1 VVLDTSLKDITR
13 NLQDHIFSSTD
24 FNRHKDRLEMAE
36 SILQTLSV
44 GVVVANATGLITYV
58 NARGLEILEQDK
70 DAVIGMPS
78 TSLIF
83 FGSDYAKARKAKA
96 QLLKNGTWEGK
107 LITHTPAGHQK
118 TIQYYASVLYDAEG
132 GVKRMIASMVD
143 ISKQKENNS
152 TKSFRADMLQYLPD
166 AVVAV
171 DATQHIR
178 FWNSKAA
185 QMYGWKAEEALGNPV
200 SIISPDVQ
208 YYDEQM
214 QEIASG
220 EVWRQ
225 LEEKNFWKGKVKQ
238 QRKDKKNLLLSA
250 SLTALRNADADLI
263 GHIGIYADLKA
274 HATYQ
279 QTSEEYLKLEAAL
292 ENTDNAVFFID
303 RQSRLLHFNAVFAAG
318 LLRNMQKHITEG
330 MSMFEIL
337 PEELHQL
344 WEQFHAYA
352 VSGKK
357 MTVEES
363 VKVSGKESF
372 YRVHISP
379 IKNPEGEIISICYA
393 ARRLQLNESNL
404 PPSASQQYDT
414 QRTYEQGV
422 LDERKRVGMELHDG
436 VGQQISALQM
446 RLNYMMSRD
455 LSATSELQNLQ
466 DELKKVHEEIRRIS
480 HDMMPQL
487 LEKYGLE
494 DALLL
499 VLQEVRETNGI
510 GTDFNLKLCRKK
522 YPDVVE
528 KTLYRIVQE
537 LVNNTVKHT
546 QAEHIFLNIVE
557 DSNVLRVIYQDNGNF
572 IARKE
577 DKAGR
582 GLLNIRQRIS
592 SLGGTVKIKSKNN
605 NGFHIYFKLPL

>member
-1 VVLDTSLKDITR
+1 MDTSLKDITR
-13 NLQDHIFSSTD
+13 NLQDHVFSSTD
-24 FNRHKDRLEMAE
+24 FSRHKDRLEMAE

-70 DAVIGMPS
+70 DAMIGMPS

-83 FGSDYAKARKAKA
+83 FGPDYAKARKAKV
-96 QLLKNGTWEGK
+96 QLLKNGNWEGK
-107 LITHTPAGHQK
+107 LIAHTPSGHQK
-118 TIQYYASVLYDAEG
+118 TIQYYASVLYDEEG

-143 ISKQKENNS
+143 ISKQEESNN
-152 TKSFRADMLQYLPD
+152 KMSFRADMLQYLPD
-166 AVVAV
+166 AVVAM
-171 DATQHIR
+171 DSEQLIQ
-178 FWNSKAA
+178 FWNRKAEK
-185 QMYGWKAEEALGNPV
+185 MYNWKASEALGTP
-200 SIISPDVQ
+200 ISALSDIH

-214 QEIASG
+214 QEIASTD
-220 EVWRQ
+220 VWRQ

-238 QRKDKKNLLLSA
+238 QLKNKKKLLLSA
-250 SLTALRNADADLI
+250 SLTALRNGDAILI
-263 GHIGIYADLKA
+263 GHIGVYADLKA
-274 HATYQ
+274 PVTYQ
-279 QTSEEYLKLEAAL
+279 QSSEEHLKLEAAL

-318 LLRNMQKHITEG
+318 ILRNMQKHIFEG
-330 MSMFEIL
+330 MSMLEVL

-344 WEQFHAYA
+344 WEQFHAHA
-352 VSGKK
+352 LSGKK

-379 IKNPEGEIISICYA
+379 VKNAEDEIISICYA
-393 ARRLQLNESNL
+393 ARRLPLNELKL
-404 PPSASQQYDT
+404 PSAASQQYDT
-414 QRTYEQGV
+414 QHTYEQGI

-446 RLNYMMSRD
+446 RLNYIISRD
-455 LSATSELQNLQ
+455 NAATPELENLQ

-499 VLQEVRETNGI
+499 VLQQVRETNGI
-510 GTDFNLKLCRKK
+510 DTDFNLKLCRKK
-522 YPDVVE
+522 YPDIVE
-528 KTLYRIVQE
+528 RTLYRIVQE

-557 DSNVLRVIYQDNGNF
+557 DSDILRVIYQDNGNF